1 MQRTVLWKHRH
12 CCGHST
18 VAPTARKG
26 STRSRRDAINDVH
39 MNRSTSRLMFS
50 QSRCSMHSRNA
61 PAEDSTPRRRHH
73 VFAGPAL
80 SVLSPPGSSVG
91 STRIRADRDQCRV
104 DVSAILRERRNDG
117 EKGGSYS
124 VRFSRGSSHY
134 CNAERLL
141 PMSRLSRARSEIAL
155 RVFRTCGCT
164 SEHASPRVELQSAL
178 NAP

>member
-39 MNRSTSRLMFS
+39 TNGSTSRLMFS
-50 QSRCSMHSRNA
+50 ESRCSMHSRNA

-80 SVLSPPGSSVG
+80 SVLSPSGSSVG
-91 STRIRADRDQCRV
+91 STRIRGSRSMPCGCVGD
-104 DVSAILRERRNDG
+104 SPPERRNDG
-117 EKGGSYS
+117 EKGGSHS

-164 SEHASPRVELQSAL
+164 EHASPRVELQSAL